1 MALVEEDIRE
11 ISFAP
16 GSTVVVQNS
25 ENPGYFY
32 IVRDGVLEIDS
43 EHRLNEKVL
52 SRFVAGDSFG
62 LVSALAG
69 HRILVTIFASTPAKV
84 LRIPVKKLGVFLEEN
99 KGLAMKLVALYS
111 RELRALQKHLSKAN
125 APGERAQHP
134 GKLIDNAATYLSWG
148 NERLASYVLHKFIE
162 WTETSGETA
171 RVAEARGILA
181 GIKDPYKGP
190 SWQANVQPFSKGEVL
205 FAENEISD
213 DIYVI
218 ESGAVRLVQI
228 VRGTE
233 FVVDVLEAG
242 EIFGEMS
249 IIDQAPRM
257 ASAVVEMDSRIIRL
271 PKENL
276 LEKTGARVLQKIF
289 EGLAR
294 RIWYSHQRLVILRI
308 PDPVV
313 RTYAFLYTLI
323 RNDLIRR
330 GKEFDHTTNE
340 SFEFKMDLADM
351 QKMCG
356 ILKVAPEKLRPLM
369 EDTNLVLR
377 EDSIVIKNSRRLLE
391 KIPFRSETGQ
401 IAPNLIA

>member
-1 MALVEEDIRE
+1 MEEDVRE

-16 GSTVVVQNS
+16 GATVVVQNS

-32 IVRDGVLEIDS
+32 IVREGVLEIDS

-52 SRFVAGDSFG
+52 SRFTAGDSFG

-69 HRILVTIFASTPAKV
+69 HRILVTIFASTPARV
-84 LRIPVKKLGVFLEEN
+84 LRIPVRKLGVFLEEN

-134 GKLIDNAATYLSWG
+134 GKLIENAGTYLAWG
-148 NERLASYVLHKFIE
+148 NERLASYALHKFIA
-162 WTETSGETA
+162 WAETSGETA
-171 RVAEARGILA
+171 RVEEARAMLA
-181 GIKDPYKGP
+181 RLSDKYPGP
-190 SWQANVQPFSKGEVL
+190 VWNANLQQLAKGEVL

-213 DIYVI
+213 DIFVV
-218 ESGAVRLVQI
+218 ESGAVRLIQI

-249 IIDQAPRM
+249 LIDQAPRM
-257 ASAVVEMDSRIIRL
+257 ASAVVEMDSQIIRL

-276 LEKTGARVLQKIF
+276 LEKTGAKVLQKIF
-289 EGLAR
+289 ESLAR
-294 RIWYSHQRLVILRI
+294 RIWFSHQRLLILRI
-308 PDPVV
+308 PDPVA

-323 RNDLIRR
+323 RNDLIRK
-330 GKEFDHTTNE
+330 GKDFDHTN
-340 SFEFKMDLADM
+340 SQAFEFKMDLADM

-356 ILKVAPEKLRPLM
+356 ILKVSPEKLRPLM
-369 EDTNLVLR
+369 EDTNLDLR
-377 EDSIVIKNSRRLLE
+377 EDSITVRNSKRLMD
-391 KIPFRSETGQ
+391 KVPFRTETGQ